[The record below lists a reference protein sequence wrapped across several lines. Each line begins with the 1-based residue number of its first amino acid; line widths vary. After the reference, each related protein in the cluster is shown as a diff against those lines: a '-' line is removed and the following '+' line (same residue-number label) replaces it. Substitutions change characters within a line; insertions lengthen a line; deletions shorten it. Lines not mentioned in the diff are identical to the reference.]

1 MMSEMQLP
9 DSKGSSASLA
19 KTQLGGFMCQYQG
32 VTCELIEIRENF
44 HMTWIHPPRECE
56 ERVESELQIAAD
68 SAKVLGN
75 GMKGPQREHSKW
87 DEYFGPTPTNTTE
100 LLL

>member
-1 MMSEMQLP
+1 
-9 DSKGSSASLA
+9 
-19 KTQLGGFMCQYQG
+19 MCQDQD

-44 HMTWIHPPRECE
+44 HMTWIHPPRHSAAQLSAEFE
-56 ERVESELQIAAD
+56 ARVESELQIAEAD
-68 SAKVLGN
+68 SGKVLGKAL
-75 GMKGPQREHSKW
+75 KGPQREHSKW